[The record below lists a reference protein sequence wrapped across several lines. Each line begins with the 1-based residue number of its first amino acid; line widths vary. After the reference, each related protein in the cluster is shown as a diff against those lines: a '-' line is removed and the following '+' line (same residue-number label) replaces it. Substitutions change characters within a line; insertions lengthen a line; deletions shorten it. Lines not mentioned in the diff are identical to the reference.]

1 MASDEI
7 THRIAQ
13 TNGINMHVAEQGSG
27 PLLLLIHGFPCLW
40 ASWKNQIPELARNGF
55 HVVAP
60 DMRGYG
66 DTDSPPNP
74 TSYTILH
81 LVGDLVGLIQV
92 LGYDQYLL
100 TVLAR
105 FGQAFV
111 VGHDWGAEIAWH
123 LCLFRPDMV
132 RALVNLGVPY
142 RPRSPIRPVEMMN
155 QMFGEG
161 LYISQFQEPGRA
173 EKSFACY
180 DHLTVMKKFHCIT
193 KPDLIAPPGMEIID
207 FLDIP
212 STLPAWI
219 SEEELQYFASKFQK
233 SSFTGP
239 LNYYHAMDLN
249 WELLAPWKGSKIIV
263 PAKLI
268 AGDKD
273 LGFHSF
279 GTEDYIMGRDF
290 KTLVPDVEVIVI
302 DGYHFILQ
310 EKAEEVTHEIL
321 SFFGNITASDRDLG
335 FYALEQRITSWEE
348 ISRVMLNVEVIVI
361 DDSHFLQ
368 QEKAEDDTRHPV
380 L

>member
-7 THRIAQ
+7 THRIVQ

-40 ASWKNQIPELARNGF
+40 ASGKNQIPELARNGF

-74 TSYTILH
+74 TSYTIAH

-92 LGYDQYLL
+92 LGYDQASDDLRHDFQRSIIQML
-100 TVLAR
+100 
-105 FGQAFV
+105 AFV

-142 RPRSPIRPVEMMN
+142 RPRSPIRP
-155 QMFGEG
+155 
-161 LYISQFQEPGRA
+161 EPGRA
-173 EKSFACY
+173 EKSFASY
-180 DHLTVMKKFHCIT
+180 DHLTVMRKFHCIT

-233 SSFTGP
+233 SGFTGP
-239 LNYYHAMDLN
+239 LNYYRAMDLN
-249 WELLAPWKGSKIIV
+249 WELLAPWKGSKIVV
-263 PAKLI
+263 PAKFI

-273 LGFHSF
+273 IGFHSF
-279 GTEDYIMGRDF
+279 GTKDYIMGRDF

-302 DGYHFILQ
+302 DGYHFIQQ

-321 SFFGNITASDRDLG
+321 SFFSNITGA
-335 FYALEQRITSWEE
+335 
-348 ISRVMLNVEVIVI
+348 
-361 DDSHFLQ
+361 
-368 QEKAEDDTRHPV
+368 
-380 L
+380 